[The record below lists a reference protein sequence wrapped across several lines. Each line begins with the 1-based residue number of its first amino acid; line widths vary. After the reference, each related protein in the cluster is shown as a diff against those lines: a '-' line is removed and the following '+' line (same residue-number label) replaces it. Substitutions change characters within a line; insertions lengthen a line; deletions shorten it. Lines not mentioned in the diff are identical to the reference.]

1 MVGVCYKKLSICLHC
16 LNTYFAVFYLFVYL
30 AVCVCLSI
38 CLSVSVCLSVYL
50 LYCCWPPC
58 LAVPGGQT
66 GSGSVQ
72 WPGYHMRTVH
82 SSGRSPVIKSQ
93 VTCGGPYFFPNKKEL
108 LFQNQFTQQ
117 SLLETHLF
125 QPILFV
131 FPLNN
136 GGWFLLYQ
144 QFIYLFSPSRE
155 RMNSPI
161 SVTCHNNDIMALIV
175 RLN

>member
-38 CLSVSVCLSVYL
+38 CLSVSVCLSVCILTPL
-50 LYCCWPPC
+50 LLTSMSSCAC
-58 LAVPGGQT
+58 LSDREWV
-66 GSGSVQ
+66 S
-72 WPGYHMRTVH
+72 TVTWLPH
-82 SSGRSPVIKSQ
+82 EDSSFFRSFTCNQ

-117 SLLETHLF
+117 TFLETYLF

-144 QFIYLFSPSRE
+144 QFIYLFSPSIE
-155 RMNSPI
+155 RRNSPI
-161 SVTCHNNDIMALIV
+161 SITCHNNDIMALIV

>member
-1 MVGVCYKKLSICLHC
+1 MLQEVVYLSTLSE
-16 LNTYFAVFYLFVYL
+16 YLFCCFL
-30 AVCVCLSI
+30 PI
-38 CLSVSVCLSVYL
+38 CLSGCLCLSVYLSVCVCLSVYL
-50 LYCCWPPC
+50 LYCCWPLC

-72 WPGYHMRTVH
+72 WPGYHTRTVH
-82 SSGRSPVIKSQ
+82 SSDRSPVIKSQ
-93 VTCGGPYFFPNKKEL
+93 VTCAGPYFFPNKKEL

-131 FPLNN
+131 FALNN